1 MFKYYLYAAFISG
14 ILFTTPI
21 TIGVYMLEKKLKKNE
36 AEIFYTPLVSMI
48 IFTVI
53 FLYALANKIT
63 YIGEFFGYGY

>member
-21 TIGVYMLEKKLKKNE
+21 TIGVYWIEKKLNE
-36 AEIFYTPLVSMI
+36 KEIFYTPLVSTLV
-48 IFTVI
+48 FTIV
-53 FLYALANKIT
+53 FLYTLANKIT

>member
-21 TIGVYMLEKKLKKNE
+21 TILVYKLEKKLKNE
-36 AEIFYTPLVSMI
+36 AFYTPLVSTLVFAI
-48 IFTVI
+48 V

>member
-21 TIGVYMLEKKLKKNE
+21 AILVYKLEKKLKNE
-36 AEIFYTPLVSMI
+36 AFYTPLVSTLV
-48 IFTVI
+48 FTIV

>member
-21 TIGVYMLEKKLKKNE
+21 TILVYKLVF
-36 AEIFYTPLVSMI
+36 AIV
-48 IFTVI
+48 
-53 FLYALANKIT
+53 NKIT

>member
-21 TIGVYMLEKKLKKNE
+21 AILVYKLEKKLKNE
-36 AEIFYTPLVSMI
+36 AAFYTPLVSTLV
-48 IFTVI
+48 FTIV
-53 FLYALANKIT
+53 FLYSLANKIT